1 MSSIIKQTTLGFE
14 RGSFRSASA
23 FSFCFWRSSLILF
36 KNSRF
41 AEYGRGMLN
50 LASTKAN
57 TVQALKN
64 IGISKLVPNKKSD
77 TYRKEWPSY

>member
-1 MSSIIKQTTLGFE
+1 MV
-14 RGSFRSASA
+14 SFRSASA

-41 AEYGRGMLN
+41 AEYGRGMLK
-50 LASTKAN
+50 LASTKAI

-64 IGISKLVPNKKSD
+64 IRKSKLEIEPNNKISD